1 MCTLILL
8 FRPEH
13 RWPVILGANRDEMRD
28 RPWRAPG
35 RHWPD
40 QPEVVA
46 GLDLLGGG
54 SWLGLNHGTGVVAA
68 ILNRRGSLGPELGK
82 RSRGELVLRALTAA
96 TAEAAAAELAGIA
109 PADYRSFNLV
119 IADRRAAVWLRHLGP
134 EAEAGPE
141 AHPLPPGLTL
151 LTAGDRNDP
160 SSPRIRRYLPRLEAA
175 PPPDPGAGDWAA
187 WQAILADRGDP
198 GGAEPMADPMAA
210 MNLGLPS
217 GFGTVSSSLIALGR
231 KSTAPKG
238 PELRWLFAAGRP
250 DEAPFVPRNLHG

>member
-13 RWPVILGANRDEMRD
+13 RWPLILGANRDEMRD

-35 RHWPD
+35 RHWPA

-54 SWLGLNHGTGVVAA
+54 SWLGLNRATGVVAA
-68 ILNRRGSLGPELGK
+68 ILNRRGSLGPQPGK
-82 RSRGELVLRALTAA
+82 RSRGELVLRALAAETA
-96 TAEAAAAELAGIA
+96 TAAAAELAGVA

-119 IADRRAAVWLRHLGP
+119 IADRQAAVWLRHLGP
-134 EAEAGPE
+134 EAGRGPE
-141 AHPLPPGLTL
+141 VHALPTGLTL

-175 PPPDPGAGDWAA
+175 PAPDPGAGHWAA

-198 GGAEPMADPMAA
+198 AGSDPMAA
-210 MNLGLPS
+210 MNLDLPS
-217 GFGTVSSSLIALGR
+217 GFGTVSSSLIALGPE
-231 KSTAPKG
+231 SAAKG
-238 PELRWLFAAGRP
+238 PELQWFFAAGRP
-250 DEAPFVPRNLHG
+250 DEAPFLPRNLHG